1 MPLNGNLTLDLSD
14 SDSSENSIIMQLD
27 GNVSLDDTDTAV
39 PNDTLDFP
47 NSSLDSTDEQSSDQS
62 SSIPK
67 IYSGNARSIFPKY
80 IDFVDKLVDHRI
92 DVAQISETWQDVK
105 KDDHKQKIELLENK
119 HGYKWYSFARQKF

>member
-1 MPLNGNLTLDLSD
+1 MTLIGNLTLDLSD
-14 SDSSENSIIMQLD
+14 SDSSEYSIIIQLD

-47 NSSLDSTDEQSSDQS
+47 NSSLDSSDEQSSDQF

-92 DVAQISETWQDVK
+92 DVAQISETW
-105 KDDHKQKIELLENK
+105 
-119 HGYKWYSFARQKF
+119 